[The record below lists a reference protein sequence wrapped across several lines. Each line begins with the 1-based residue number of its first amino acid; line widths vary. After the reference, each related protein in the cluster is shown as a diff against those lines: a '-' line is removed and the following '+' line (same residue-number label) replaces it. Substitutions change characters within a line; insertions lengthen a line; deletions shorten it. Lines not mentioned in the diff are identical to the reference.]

1 MHSMQRIDATV
12 CTGSRLSTHFSSGKT
27 ASISNRKIVV
37 NNVVSNAQ
45 NHQHVSRINKRHEET
60 SRFQLKRE
68 TQDLSIVERI
78 GSERRGAL
86 LRTRAANIPDS
97 FDPSKYDG
105 TGAAEGEDEGKPATL
120 METLFGGDGWNK
132 GRTRPPAKDRLLAIL
147 PYLIP
152 MMGCIAFTNDGFDF
166 FPLTLQ
172 FLDFFTAPMMIF
184 YSNGFIP
191 FCTFFGLFLAVVRNP
206 KVPHFIRYNTMQAIM
221 LDICIMLA
229 GLIMQYLPL
238 FLAVTFFGAL
248 VEILAFANGTYAI
261 LYSVW
266 NAVQGLYPEIPI
278 ITEAVYA
285 QVTES
290 IQNPDDF
297 GEDED

>member
-37 NNVVSNAQ
+37 NSVVNNAQ

-68 TQDLSIVERI
+68 TQDLSIVEWI

-152 MMGCIAFTNDGFDF
+152 MMGCIAFTNDGFEF

>member
-1 MHSMQRIDATV
+1 MQRIDATV

-37 NNVVSNAQ
+37 NSVVNNAQ
-45 NHQHVSRINKRHEET
+45 SHQHVSRINKRHEET

-68 TQDLSIVERI
+68 IQDLSIVERI

-152 MMGCIAFTNDGFDF
+152 MMGCIAFTNDGFEF

>member
-1 MHSMQRIDATV
+1 MHRTEREEESKFFVFASARFTLV
-12 CTGSRLSTHFSSGKT
+12 CALEWFFFFRSSFVLTNHHFICFRVRVNTDFSSVFSQTRKT
-27 ASISNRKIVV
+27 
-37 NNVVSNAQ
+37 Q
-45 NHQHVSRINKRHEET
+45 
-60 SRFQLKRE
+60 
-68 TQDLSIVERI
+68 
-78 GSERRGAL
+78 GAL

-105 TGAAEGEDEGKPATL
+105 TGAMEGEDEGKPATL
-120 METLFGGDGWNK
+120 METLFGGPGWNK

-166 FPLTLQ
+166 FPLTLE
-172 FLDFFTAPMMIF
+172 FLDFFTTPMMIF

-229 GLIMQYLPL
+229 GLIMQYLPI
-238 FLAVTFFGAL
+238 FAAVSFVGGL
-248 VEILAFANGTYAI
+248 VEILAFVNGTYAI
-261 LYSVW
+261 FYSVW
-266 NAVQGLYPEIPI
+266 NAIQGLYPEIPI

-290 IQNPDDF
+290 IQNPDDV
-297 GEDED
+297 EEE